1 MWKSVESMKSSLT
14 STSKP
19 EKASVICR
27 TKVLADR
34 MLSDPDRPWCIVE
47 MASLL
52 EELASLVDDIY
63 DRCSGAAAEARL
75 NSLEMRYSELLYSLS
90 S

>member
-1 MWKSVESMKSSLT
+1 MESMKFSLT
-14 STSKP
+14 STSKL
-19 EKASVICR
+19 ERASVICR

-47 MASLL
+47 MANLL

-63 DRCSGAAAEARL
+63 DHLSSAPALEARI
-75 NSLEMRYSELLYSLS
+75 NSLEKRYSELLYSLS
-90 S
+90 SK